1 MISIGD
7 ELDGKYI
14 VVRKLGSGGFGEVF
28 LAHDEV
34 ACRHVA
40 IKVLRTDDRDR
51 GLIWEMQALAA
62 LDLQGVVAFYH
73 HFTEGDRLF
82 LVMEHC
88 AGGSL
93 QERLRG
99 AVRFPEMQVME
110 WAVALCET
118 LGAVHDRGIVHHDI
132 KPANILFHADKRIKV
147 GDFGVANRN
156 TGTCLY
162 LPPEV
167 LLREASSR
175 TDPRVD
181 VYCLGLTLIET
192 LTGVHPFSFM
202 SAKEAM
208 EARIRHDFVPDT
220 LSRWVQEV
228 LLKATHPTPELRFQT
243 MRDFAE
249 AIATHRVPYVFD
261 SDRMKA
267 HMLAESAQVL
277 IERKNGN
284 QRKNWSTVLFS
295 WIRIALPP

>member
-1 MISIGD
+1 
-7 ELDGKYI
+7 
-14 VVRKLGSGGFGEVF
+14 
-28 LAHDEV
+28 
-34 ACRHVA
+34 
-40 IKVLRTDDRDR
+40 
-51 GLIWEMQALAA
+51 
-62 LDLQGVVAFYH
+62 
-73 HFTEGDRLF
+73 
-82 LVMEHC
+82 
-88 AGGSL
+88 
-93 QERLRG
+93 
-99 AVRFPEMQVME
+99 MQVME

-118 LGAVHDRGIVHHDI
+118 LGAVHARGIVHHDI

-181 VYCLGLTLIET
+181 IYCLGLTLIET

-261 SDRMKA
+261 SGSRDHRNRK
-267 HMLAESAQVL
+267 SDWN
-277 IERKNGN
+277 ERAV
-284 QRKNWSTVLFS
+284 RKTS
-295 WIRIALPP
+295 LP

>member
-14 VVRKLGSGGFGEVF
+14 VARKLGSGGFGEVF

-99 AVRFPEMQVME
+99 AARFPEMQVME

-118 LGAVHDRGIVHHDI
+118 LGAVHARGIVHHDI

-175 TDPRVD
+175 TDLVW
-181 VYCLGLTLIET
+181 T
-192 LTGVHPFSFM
+192 
-202 SAKEAM
+202 
-208 EARIRHDFVPDT
+208 
-220 LSRWVQEV
+220 
-228 LLKATHPTPELRFQT
+228 
-243 MRDFAE
+243 
-249 AIATHRVPYVFD
+249 
-261 SDRMKA
+261 
-267 HMLAESAQVL
+267 
-277 IERKNGN
+277 
-284 QRKNWSTVLFS
+284 STA
-295 WIRIALPP
+295 WA